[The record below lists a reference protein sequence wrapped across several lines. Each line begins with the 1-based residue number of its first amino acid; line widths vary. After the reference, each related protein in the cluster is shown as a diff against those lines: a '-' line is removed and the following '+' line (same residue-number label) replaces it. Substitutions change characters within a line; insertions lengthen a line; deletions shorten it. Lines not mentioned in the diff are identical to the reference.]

1 MEKKKKY
8 RLKFIFQEID
18 LAPGTFLIGRSPS
31 CNLTLEDPLVSRQH
45 VKIVI
50 ADKAATIE
58 DLGSRNGT
66 LVNNEP
72 LFDASPL
79 KHKDRVRVGSHEMV
93 FLEESRFPS
102 RPMRP
107 TGAMINCPSCQIP
120 IAAGTPKCPHC
131 NNDIGTGSMCRK
143 CRTPSRVGDVHCAGC
158 GALLKSKDDTTI
170 PIELGG
176 ASSGWTSSLVV
187 EVIEKALAAGKFNHA
202 ANLLDGK
209 IQDFDFKI
217 SAGTL
222 DVALLLEIS
231 GFNTTL
237 ARELKQPERLEWV
250 IRSWTS
256 SASPM
261 PLDLLDK
268 ILEARSDGSTID
280 SIGAYL
286 EVLKS
291 TNDTAHSR
299 KTLVSRLEK
308 IIRESGRQ

>member
-50 ADKAATIE
+50 TDKAATIE

-79 KHKDRVRVGSHEMV
+79 KHKDRMRVGSHEMI

-107 TGAMINCPSCQIP
+107 TGAMINCPACQIP
-120 IAAGTPKCPHC
+120 MAAGGIRCPHC
-131 NNDIGTGSMCRK
+131 DTEIGTGSMCRK
-143 CRTPSRVGDVHCAGC
+143 CRTPSKIGDVHCAGC

-176 ASSGWTSSLVV
+176 ASSGWTSRLVV
-187 EVIEKALAAGKFNHA
+187 EVIEKALAAGKFQHA
-202 ANLLDGK
+202 ASLLDGK
-209 IQDFDFKI
+209 IQGFDFKI

-231 GFNTTL
+231 KFNTIL
-237 ARELKQPERLEWV
+237 AGELKQPERLEWV
-250 IRSWTS
+250 LKSWTS

-261 PLDLLDK
+261 PLDLLDM
-268 ILEARSDGSTID
+268 ILASQGDGSIIN
-280 SIGAYL
+280 SIETYL
-286 EVLKS
+286 KALKGS
-291 TNDTAHSR
+291 DDTAHSR
-299 KTLVSRLEK
+299 QTLVSRLEDA
-308 IIRESGRQ
+308 IRGNSRK

>member
-1 MEKKKKY
+1 LEKKKKY

-50 ADKAATIE
+50 NDKEATIE
-58 DLGSRNGT
+58 DMGSRNGT

-93 FLEESRFPS
+93 FLVENRFPS

-107 TGAMINCPSCQIP
+107 TGAMISCPACQVAM
-120 IAAGTPKCPHC
+120 AAGTLRCPHC
-131 NNDIGTGSMCRK
+131 DTEIGTGNLCRK
-143 CRTPSRVGDVHCAGC
+143 CRTPTKIGDVRCGGC
-158 GALLKSKDDTTI
+158 GAPLSSKDDTTI
-170 PIELGG
+170 PIVLGG

-187 EVIEKALAAGKFNHA
+187 EVIEKAIAAGKFRHA

-209 IQDFDFKI
+209 IEDFDFKI

-237 ARELKQPERLEWV
+237 ARELKQPERNEW
-250 IRSWTS
+250 IIKSWTS

-268 ILEARSDGSTID
+268 ILESKVEGSIIS
-280 SIGAYL
+280 SIEEYL
-286 EVLKS
+286 TVLKS
-291 TNDTAHSR
+291 TGDTAHSR
-299 KTLVSRLEK
+299 QTLVSRLED
-308 IIRESGRQ
+308 IIHGNDR

>member
-1 MEKKKKY
+1 MEKKNKY

-50 ADKAATIE
+50 TDQAATIE
-58 DLGSRNGT
+58 DMGSRNGT

-79 KHKDRVRVGSHEMV
+79 KHKDRVRVGSHEMI

-107 TGAMINCPSCQIP
+107 TGAMINCPACRTP
-120 IAAGTPKCPHC
+120 TAAGALRCPHC
-131 NNDIGTGSMCRK
+131 DSEIGTGNMCKK
-143 CRTPSRVGDVHCAGC
+143 CRTPTKIGDVRCNGC
-158 GALLKSKDDTTI
+158 GALLSSRDDSTI
-170 PIELGG
+170 PIALGG
-176 ASSGWTSSLVV
+176 ASSGWTPNLVV
-187 EVIEKALAAGKFNHA
+187 EVIEKALAAGKFRHA

-209 IQDFDFKI
+209 IKDFDFKI

-231 GFNTTL
+231 GFNTIL

-250 IRSWTS
+250 LRSWTS

-268 ILEARSDGSTID
+268 ILASKGDGSIIN
-280 SIGAYL
+280 SIETYL
-286 EVLKS
+286 TALKS
-291 TNDTAHSR
+291 TDDTAHSR
-299 KTLVSRLEK
+299 QALVSRLED
-308 IIRESGRQ
+308 IIRGNGRQ

>member
-18 LAPGTFLIGRSPS
+18 LSPGMFLIGRSPS

-45 VKIVI
+45 IKIHI
-50 ADKAATIE
+50 ADREATIE

-72 LFDASPL
+72 LFDAAPL

-107 TGAMINCPSCQIP
+107 TGAMINCPACRIP
-120 IAAGTPKCPHC
+120 IAAGTAKCPHC
-131 NNDIGTGSMCRK
+131 NTDIGTGNMCRK
-143 CRTPSRVGDVHCAGC
+143 CRTPSRSDDVHCSGC
-158 GALLKSKDDTTI
+158 GAVLRSNDDTTI

-176 ASSGWTSSLVV
+176 ASSGWKSSLVV
-187 EVIEKALAAGKFNHA
+187 EVIEKALAAKKFQHA
-202 ANLLDGK
+202 ASLLDGK

-237 ARELKQPERLEWV
+237 ARELKQPDRLEWV
-250 IRSWTS
+250 IRSWAS

-261 PLDLLDK
+261 PLDLLDE
-268 ILEARSDGSTID
+268 ILAAQGD
-280 SIGAYL
+280 SSITNSLKTYL
-286 EVLKS
+286 TALKS
-291 TNDTAHSR
+291 TDDTAHSR
-299 KTLVSRLEK
+299 QELVSRIEN
-308 IIRESGRQ
+308 IIRENGRQ